1 MRCRRTNTERN
12 IAFIFQDSEEISMKK
27 VLGRI
32 WSEQDGVLSFEWVLL
47 VTLLTFGIV
56 GGIAA
61 ARDAII
67 DEFGDVAQAMLAL
80 DQSYTVA
87 FPLLIQVHTTTTSSA
102 SDTSFTDAITY
113 TDCSRAGGPDGQD
126 AVTDN

>member
-1 MRCRRTNTERN
+1 
-12 IAFIFQDSEEISMKK
+12 MKK
-27 VLGRI
+27 VLAQV

-67 DEFGDVAQAMLAL
+67 DEMGDVAQAMLAL
-80 DQSYTVA
+80 DQSYTVD
-87 FPLLIQVHTTTTSSA
+87 FPLLVQVHAATTSSS
-102 SDTSFTDAITY
+102 SDTSFTDALAY
-113 TDCSRAGGPDGQD
+113 TDCARSAAPQGAGGNGAGGSLD
-126 AVTDN
+126 TDS